1 MEKKHQMRKLLI
13 PAALLPGIFFDIL
26 FWEKIPGI
34 SFPIFVLLC
43 TTIGFFI
50 IKTENL
56 YPAKEN
62 FLLLIPIVFLS
73 IMTFIRKEP
82 FTSFLN
88 YSLTLIFMAVLAM
101 TYLSSQW
108 VSFGLSDYAVNF
120 FHLIGGMFTLPWLSS
135 ANNKDSQQK
144 DHGVKTWI
152 KSAKPVIRGVLLA
165 VPVLLVFTALFSS
178 ADMIFAER
186 VNFII
191 TNLKLVNLPEYL
203 LRGLIILIIA
213 YFFTGI
219 ILYAAKRSNNT
230 RLLGIDKP
238 IVASF
243 LGFTETSIILGG
255 VLLLFSAFVLIQ
267 FEYFFFGQANITLQG
282 FTYSEYARRGFGE
295 LVAVAVFSIMLIKGL
310 SVISKRETSR
320 KIKVFTVLTICLVT
334 LVLIILVSAFQRLY
348 LYESAYGFSRLRTYA
363 HVFMIWLGI
372 LLLAVVIMEVFRR
385 QRIFTNIVLAIL
397 FGFIFSLNL
406 LNVDGFIVEK
416 NINRSVQGEVLDI
429 SYLSTLSN
437 DAIPELVSNFS
448 SGKLSSRIQEDI
460 GATLICFQQSMRS
473 TLDSQKYWQSFHLS
487 NWIAKRDL
495 QKVQQELSGY
505 QVQDKDWPTIV
516 TSPDGGEYPC
526 QSFSEFD

>member
-1 MEKKHQMRKLLI
+1 MEKKYQMRKYLI
-13 PAALLPGIFFDIL
+13 PAALLLGIFFDIL

-43 TTIGFFI
+43 TTFGFFI

-56 YPAKEN
+56 YPAKKN

-73 IMTFIRKEP
+73 VMTFIRKEP

-88 YSLTLIFMAVLAM
+88 YSLTLFFMAVLAM

-108 VSFGLSDYAVNF
+108 VSFGLCDYVANY
-120 FHLIGGMFTLPWLSS
+120 FHLIGGMLTLPWLSS
-135 ANNKDSQQK
+135 ANKDSQQK
-144 DHGVKTWI
+144 DHGAKTWI

-178 ADMIFAER
+178 ADLIFAER

-191 TNLKLVNLPEYL
+191 TNLKLENLPEYL
-203 LRGLIILIIA
+203 LRGLIILSIA

-238 IVASF
+238 IVTPF
-243 LGFTETSIILGG
+243 LGFTETSIILGA

-310 SVISKRETSR
+310 SVISKRETAR
-320 KIKVFTVLTICLVT
+320 KIKAFTGLTISLVI

-348 LYESAYGFSRLRTYA
+348 LYESAYGFSRSRTYA

-372 LLLAVVIMEVFRR
+372 LLLAVVIMEVCRR
-385 QRIFTNIVLAIL
+385 QRIFANIVLAIL
-397 FGFIFSLNL
+397 FGFSFSLNL
-406 LNVDGFIVEK
+406 LNVDRFIVDK
-416 NINRSVQGEVLDI
+416 NITRAVQGEVLDI
-429 SYLSTLSN
+429 SYLSTLST

-460 GATLICFQQSMRS
+460 GATLICFQQIMKN
-473 TLDSQKYWQSFHLS
+473 TFDSQKYWQSFHLS

-495 QKVQQELSGY
+495 QKVQQELNSY
-505 QVQDKDWPTIV
+505 QVKENDWTITV
-516 TSPDGGEYPC
+516 LSPDGGEYPC
-526 QSFSEFD
+526 QGYSEFD